1 MHNSTKLAAILIVF
15 LHTLLFLNI
24 TTAKE
29 KPLPATCQ
37 TNCTVPFGDVLG
49 IGTGDVPAY
58 SNCNSDC
65 VFFSPNKKQGT
76 YTGIKWQCV
85 EYARR
90 WLFQNKGVVYGDVD
104 VAADIW
110 AINYVTRIKDDKKID
125 MTTYPNGSQ
134 QAPQVGDLIV
144 YAKAYLKTG
153 HIAVISDIDEKSH
166 QIKVIEQN
174 YKNTKW
180 PATDYAREIPYIKQD
195 GKYWVL
201 DAYVL
206 GWKRVAK

>member
-1 MHNSTKLAAILIVF
+1 MPQTMKFAPNLVVF
-15 LHTLLFLNI
+15 LGALLLANI
-24 TTAKE
+24 AIAKE
-29 KPLPATCQ
+29 KPLPAACQ
-37 TNCTVPFGDVLG
+37 TNCTAPFGEVLG
-49 IGTGDVPAY
+49 VGVGDVPAY

-90 WLFQNKGVVYGDVD
+90 WLFRNKGVVYGDVD

-110 AINYVTRIKDDKKID
+110 AINYVTRIKDDKKLE
-125 MTTYPNGSQ
+125 MTTYPNGNEK
-134 QAPQVGDLIV
+134 APQVGDLIV

-153 HIAVISDIDEKSH
+153 HIAVISGINNKT
-166 QIKVIEQN
+166 QQLKVIEQN

-180 PATDYAREIPYIKQD
+180 PADYARKIPFIKQD

-201 DAYVL
+201 DAYIL
-206 GWKRVAK
+206 GWKRVIK